1 MSRNPLAARPL
12 RQLPLAALP
21 WLPAL
26 AALAVAMLVGV
37 LLLQLLIAPPGRE
50 LREFAAYLAVAGAA
64 TMAGGWLVLRLADRV
79 WGLSLLAKAFL
90 GALTGT
96 AVALAN
102 VFIVARLMFVS
113 TAHDLQLLAS
123 LLAFSG
129 VVTTFFSLWLATT
142 LTGRVREIAATI
154 RELARG
160 RYDARLSTAGG
171 DEIAALASDVDLLAT
186 RLDEAERQRRRL
198 DDERREL
205 TAAIS
210 HDLRTPLASIQAMA
224 EALRDGVVSE
234 PAEADRYYEVMS
246 REIERLGGMIDD
258 LFELARID
266 AGVLE
271 LDRREVLLQEIAADV
286 VDAMQ
291 AQARRGEVTLELAV
305 AGAPPPAPLD
315 GARIERAIANLVRNA
330 IEHSPAG
337 SRVAVGVTGDAEGV
351 ALRVRDDGA
360 GIGAD
365 QLPRVWDRFYR
376 VQPARTRPNGGRD
389 GAGLGLTIVRGIVEA
404 HGGAVGVRSEPGAGA
419 EFAIRLPLR

>member
-1 MSRNPLAARPL
+1 MSRNPITARPL
-12 RQLPLAALP
+12 RHLPLATLP

-50 LREFAAYLAVAGAA
+50 LLDFAAYLAVAGGT

-113 TAHDLQLLAS
+113 TTHDLQLLAS

-129 VVTTFFSLWLATT
+129 VVTTFFSLWLAAT
-142 LTGRVREIAATI
+142 LTGRVHEITHAI

-160 RYDARLSTAGG
+160 RYDARISSTRSSSG
-171 DEIAALASDVDLLAT
+171 DELAALAADVDTLAS
-186 RLDEAERQRRRL
+186 RLDEAEQQRRRL

-224 EALRDGVVSE
+224 EALRDGVVSD
-234 PAEADRYYEVMS
+234 PGEADRYYEAMS
-246 REIERLGGMIDD
+246 REIERVGGMIDD
-258 LFELARID
+258 LFDLARMD
-266 AGVLE
+266 AGALD
-271 LDRREVLLQEIAADV
+271 LDRRELLLQEIAADV

-291 AQARRGEVTLELAV
+291 AQARRGEVTLEV
-305 AGAPPPAPLD
+305 EIEGEPPPAPLD
-315 GARIERAIANLVRNA
+315 GARIERAVANLVRNA
-330 IEHSPAG
+330 
-337 SRVAVGVTGDAEGV
+337 
-351 ALRVRDDGA
+351 L
-360 GIGAD
+360 
-365 QLPRVWDRFYR
+365 
-376 VQPARTRPNGGRD
+376 
-389 GAGLGLTIVRGIVEA
+389 
-404 HGGAVGVRSEPGAGA
+404 
-419 EFAIRLPLR
+419 